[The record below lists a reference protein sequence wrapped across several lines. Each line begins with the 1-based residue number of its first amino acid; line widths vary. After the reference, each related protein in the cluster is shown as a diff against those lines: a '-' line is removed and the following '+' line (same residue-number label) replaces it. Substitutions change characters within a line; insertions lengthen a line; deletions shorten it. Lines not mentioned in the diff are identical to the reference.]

1 MTTADRDF
9 SSWTANVL
17 QPIVNR
23 AEDKDALAVFLNRQ
37 LDEWE
42 LEAQRREGLPWAPLV
57 VDAIERALKR

>member
-1 MTTADRDF
+1 VAEITYLT
-9 SSWTANVL
+9 WTANVL
-17 QPIVNR
+17 QPVVNG

-42 LEAQRREGLPWAPLV
+42 LEAERDEGLPWAPLV

>member
-1 MTTADRDF
+1 MNTADRDF
-9 SSWTANVL
+9 SAWTADVL
-17 QPIVNR
+17 QPVVNG

-42 LEAQRREGLPWAPLV
+42 LEAERREGLPWAPLV